1 MFDLPFRLLK
11 NSKKA
16 KKATELEGGGTSLVQ
31 LSIEHK
37 GNANQWLASGLHLSR
52 QERVMLNVP
61 HPVNFRSTPAISKSI
76 KEKKMSKKLLYNLL
90 AVLVLLSLVLAGC
103 GGSGGSSSEGGDQK
117 MVGISM
123 PTKTSTRWISDGES
137 MVKSFEEL
145 GYATDLQFAD
155 NDIPNQIAQIE
166 NMVTKGA
173 DVLVI
178 AAIDGSTL
186 SDVLAKAKEQGVLV
200 IAYDRLISKTENVDY
215 YATFDNFGVGVI
227 QGTQIIEGLDL
238 ENQAGPFNVEL
249 FGGSPDD
256 TNAFYFY
263 DGAMSVLQPYIDE
276 GKLVVQS
283 GQMGMDVVGTL
294 RWDGA
299 VAQSRME
306 NLLSAN
312 YTDKRVDAV
321 LSPYDGLSRGI
332 IAALRGVGYGTA
344 DQPWPVITGQDAEV
358 ASVKAMI
365 AGEQTYTVFKDT
377 RELAAQTAKMVD
389 QALKGETVDI
399 NDTETYNNGVKVVP
413 SYLLTPY
420 SVDLSNY
427 EKLLVESG
435 YIKPEDLK

>member
-1 MFDLPFRLLK
+1 
-11 NSKKA
+11 
-16 KKATELEGGGTSLVQ
+16 
-31 LSIEHK
+31 
-37 GNANQWLASGLHLSR
+37 
-52 QERVMLNVP
+52 
-61 HPVNFRSTPAISKSI
+61 
-76 KEKKMSKKLLYNLL
+76 MSKKLLYNLL
-90 AVLVLLSLVLAGC
+90 AVVVLASLVLTAC
-103 GGSGGSSSEGGDQK
+103 GGGGAAEDDQK
-117 MVGISM
+117 LVGISM

-137 MVKSFEEL
+137 MVKSFEAL

-155 NDIPNQIAQIE
+155 NDIPNQLAQIE

-186 SDVLAKAKEQGVLV
+186 SDVLKRAREAGVLV
-200 IAYDRLISKTENVDY
+200 VAYDRLISKTEYVDY

-227 QGTQIIEGLDL
+227 QGSQIIEGLDL
-238 ENQAGPFNVEL
+238 ENQAGPFNIEL

-263 DGAMSVLQPYIDE
+263 DGAMSVLQPYIDS

-299 VAQSRME
+299 VAQARME
-306 NLLSAN
+306 NILSAH

-321 LSPYDGLSRGI
+321 LAPYDGLSRGI

-389 QALKGETVDI
+389 QALKGETVDV
-399 NDTETYNNGVKVVP
+399 NDTTTYDNGVKVVP

-435 YIKPEDLK
+435 YITADDLK

>member
-1 MFDLPFRLLK
+1 M
-11 NSKKA
+11 KK
-16 KKATELEGGGTSLVQ
+16 
-31 LSIEHK
+31 
-37 GNANQWLASGLHLSR
+37 
-52 QERVMLNVP
+52 
-61 HPVNFRSTPAISKSI
+61 
-76 KEKKMSKKLLYNLL
+76 NLL
-90 AVLVLLSLVLAGC
+90 ALFSILVIASMALAAC
-103 GGSGGSSSEGGDQK
+103 GGGAAAPAGDDTK
-117 MVGISM
+117 LVGISM

-137 MVKSFEEL
+137 MVKSFEAL
-145 GYATDLQFAD
+145 GYGTDLQFAD
-155 NDIPNQIAQIE
+155 NDIPNQLAQIE
-166 NMVTKGA
+166 NMITKGA

-186 SDVLAKAKEQGVLV
+186 SDVLQKAHDAGVLV
-200 IAYDRLISKTENVDY
+200 IAYDRLISKTANVDY

-227 QGTQIIEGLDL
+227 QATQIETGLDL
-238 ENQAGPFNVEL
+238 KNAAGPFNIEL

-263 DGAMSVLQPYIDE
+263 DGAMSVLQPYIDS

-294 RWDGA
+294 RWDGT
-299 VAQSRME
+299 VAQARMD

-332 IAALRGVGYGTA
+332 ISSLRGVGYGTA

-389 QALKGETVDI
+389 QALKGETVDV
-399 NDTETYNNGVKVVP
+399 NDTKTYDNGVKIVP
-413 SYLLTPY
+413 SYLLTPH
-420 SVDLSNY
+420 SVDITNY
-427 EKLLVESG
+427 EALLIDSG
-435 YIKPEDLK
+435 YIKAEDLK